1 MVVSSDPYVT
11 DDDFK
16 EFLAATTNGS
26 IKTYST
32 QHDYRFALIGM
43 NWLVSIDDI
52 IKQSNNRKN
61 YDIIPGYRSSVIAK
75 YVYKVAPDRVRE
87 AIRIHLNTSKYYKKG
102 YKIEPTIFSKSWR

>member
-43 NWLVSIDDI
+43 N
-52 IKQSNNRKN
+52 
-61 YDIIPGYRSSVIAK
+61 
-75 YVYKVAPDRVRE
+75 
-87 AIRIHLNTSKYYKKG
+87 
-102 YKIEPTIFSKSWR
+102 